1 MESTTLKDNLSSD
14 WMKAMS
20 ALLPKNAA
28 QRVLVYVED
37 EEDIAFWRN
46 VLNPYE
52 TNKVQFD
59 IQLTSKTALVKGND
73 VVLKMKTG
81 THLIG
86 CVDSDYDYLLQST
99 TPQSKR
105 INEDEFIFQTY
116 TYSIENLLCFE
127 GSLHQ
132 LCVQATKQDNKR
144 IDLAQL
150 LVLYSNITYNL
161 FLWSVYFGLE
171 KNTVDFTI
179 TDFCDTVKILDK
191 VIIAEQGKTA
201 LNGLTE
207 RVRNKKQEL
216 EKKHPTLIPKV
227 KKLAEQ
233 LELLGV
239 NANNTYLF
247 MQGHTVKD
255 NVVLMFLKPLC
266 RELIKE
272 RENEIKNNAKTAI
285 EHANQFGHYKNQII
299 DIETVLNS
307 NTEYKSCFL
316 YHKIQDDL
324 NKYIVKL

>member
-1 MESTTLKDNLSSD
+1 MESTRLIDNLSSD
-14 WMKAMS
+14 WMKAVS
-20 ALLPKNAA
+20 KLLPKNAP

-52 TNKVQFD
+52 THKVQFD
-59 IQLTSKTALVKGND
+59 IQLTSKTSLTKGKEA
-73 VVLKMKTG
+73 VLKMQTG

-86 CVDSDYDYLLQST
+86 CIDSDYDYLLQLS

-132 LCVQATKQDNKR
+132 LCVQATKQDNKK

-150 LVLYSNITYNL
+150 LFIYSNITYDL
-161 FLWSVYFGLE
+161 FLWSVYFALE
-171 KNTVDFTI
+171 QNTKDFTI

-191 VIIAEQGKTA
+191 VIISDQCKGA
-201 LNGLTE
+201 LNGLSE
-207 RVRNKKQEL
+207 RVQVKIKEL
-216 EKKHPTLIPKV
+216 EEKHPEIIPEI
-227 KKLAEQ
+227 KKIAEK
-233 LELLGV
+233 LNAIGV
-239 NANNTYLF
+239 NSNNTYLF
-247 MQGHTVKD
+247 IKGHVIKD
-255 NVVLMFLKPLC
+255 NVVLMFLNPLC

-272 RENEIKNNAKTAI
+272 RQNEIKNNAKTQI
-285 EHANQFGHYKNQII
+285 EHTNQFGHYKNQII
-299 DIETVLNS
+299 DIDTVLKN

-316 YHKIQDDL
+316 YYKIQDDL